1 MSNTFFG
8 VAIDCADAAAVAN
21 FWAEVLG
28 RQIADHPTREHAVVL
43 VDDAGVHG
51 PRLAFHQVPEPKTV
65 KNRLHLDLIT
75 TEFEAETDRLV
86 GLGAQKV
93 RDVEQGGGRW
103 TTFRDIEGNE
113 FDLIA
118 G

>member
-8 VAIDCADAAAVAN
+8 VAVDCADAAALAR

-28 RQIADHPTREHAVVL
+28 REVADHPTREHAVVL
-43 VDDAGVHG
+43 VDGKGAHG

-65 KNRLHLDLIT
+65 KNRVHVDLIT
-75 TEFEAETDRLV
+75 ADFEGETARLI
-86 GLGAQKV
+86 GLGARKI
-93 RDVEQGGGRW
+93 RDIEQNGARW
-103 TTFRDIEGNE
+103 TTFGDIEGNE

>member
-8 VAIDCADAAAVAN
+8 VAVDCDDAAALAN
-21 FWAEVLG
+21 FWAAVLG
-28 RQIADHPTREHAVVL
+28 RQIADYPTREHAVVL
-43 VDDAGVHG
+43 ADEPGLHG

-65 KNRLHLDLIT
+65 KNRLHLDLIA

-93 RDVEQGGGRW
+93 RDIEDGGARW

-113 FDLIA
+113 FDLIS

>member
-8 VAIDCADAAAVAN
+8 VAIDCSDAAVVAQ
-21 FWAEVLG
+21 FWAEVLD
-28 RQIADHPTREHAVVL
+28 RQVADHPTRANAVVL
-43 VDDAGVHG
+43 VDDEGVHG

-65 KNRLHLDLIT
+65 KNRLHFDLIT
-75 TEFEAETDRLV
+75 KDYEGETERLIS
-86 GLGAQKV
+86 LGATKI
-93 RDVEQGGGRW
+93 RDIDEGGGRW
-103 TTFRDIEGNE
+103 TTFGDVEDNE

>member
-8 VAIDCADAAAVAN
+8 VAIDCSDAAAVAN

-43 VDDAGVHG
+43 VDDAGAHG

-86 GLGAQKV
+86 ALGAHRV
-93 RDVEQGGGRW
+93 RDLEQGGGRW
-103 TTFRDIEGNE
+103 TTFREIEGNE

>member
-1 MSNTFFG
+1 MSNSFFG
-8 VAIDCADAAAVAN
+8 VAVDCADAAALAS

-28 RQIADHPTREHAVVL
+28 REVAEHPTEHHAVVL
-43 VDDAGVHG
+43 VDDEGVHG

-75 TEFEAETDRLV
+75 TEFEVETKRLL
-86 GLGAQKV
+86 GLGAQKI
-93 RDVEQGGGRW
+93 RDIEQGGGRW
-103 TTFRDIEGNE
+103 TTFGDVEGNE

>member
-1 MSNTFFG
+1 MSNIFFG
-8 VAIDCADAAAVAN
+8 VAIDCSDAAVVAN

-28 RQIADHPTREHAVVL
+28 RHVGDHPTREHAVVL
-43 VDDAGVHG
+43 IDDKGVHG

-65 KNRLHLDLIT
+65 KNRLHFDLMT
-75 TEFEAETDRLV
+75 TDFEAETERLV
-86 GLGAQKV
+86 ALGAHKV

-103 TTFRDIEGNE
+103 TTFGDVEGNE